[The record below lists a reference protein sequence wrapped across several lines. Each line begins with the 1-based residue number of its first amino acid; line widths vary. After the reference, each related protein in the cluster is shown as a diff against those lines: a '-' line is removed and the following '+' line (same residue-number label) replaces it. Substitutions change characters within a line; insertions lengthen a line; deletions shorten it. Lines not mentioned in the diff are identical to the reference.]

1 MKKLKINKNILG
13 FYFYKYRWYALCFF
27 VVFLIGILMNK
38 FIETIFMLIGF
49 RAFRYVFPGTLHI
62 EDFKECIYT
71 SIFCLSMNVIL
82 TVNKNISIYSSLLIS
97 FALCLILYIIDYVI
111 VLIKPKKD
119 ELRSNRE
126 KIIKI
131 LNGDTSQDNI
141 FLICRNHG
149 LKEDIADAVDLF
161 LSNTLEETASLLEK
175 DVRTIQRKIKR
186 FIEKC

>member
-1 MKKLKINKNILG
+1 MKKLKINKNLLG

-82 TVNKNISIYSSLLIS
+82 TVNKNISIYGSLLIS
-97 FALCLILYIIDYVI
+97 FTLCLILYIIDYVI
-111 VLIKPKKD
+111 VLIKPKEAK
-119 ELRSNRE
+119 RNRDR
-126 KIIKI
+126 IIEI
-131 LNGDTSQDNI
+131 LNGDTSKEHI
-141 FLICRNHG
+141 LLICRNNG
-149 LKEDIADAVDLF
+149 LKEDIADTVDHYL
-161 LSNTLEETASLLEK
+161 NTTIEKASEK
-175 DVRTIQRKIKR
+175 LNIDTKTVQRKIKR
-186 FIEKC
+186 FIEKF